1 MRSNTLNGKA
11 NIIGNNVQKYRL
23 LKNFSLRKLSEK
35 LELQGITLYH
45 TDIFEIENQNR
56 LVKDFKLKAIC
67 KALDISYED
76 IYKDTDCDA

>member
-56 LVKDFKLKAIC
+56 LVKDFELKAIC

-76 IYKDTDCDA
+76 IYKDTDYDV

>member
-11 NIIGNNVQKYRL
+11 NIIGKNVQKYRL

-56 LVKDFKLKAIC
+56 LVKDFELKAIC
-67 KALDISYED
+67 KALGVSYED
-76 IYKDTDCDA
+76 IYNDTDCDD